1 MTAFTAS
8 QFIKK
13 QRYGVL
19 STLSL
24 TESGYPFG
32 SITPYIISAE
42 GDIAIFISHLAEHT
56 HNIQANP
63 RVSLTI
69 FDPKDAANP
78 TAGSRITC
86 LATAKLAK
94 DEAQLRTDYLNQ
106 FPDADIILTLP
117 GFHFYLLKLVKI
129 RLVAGFG
136 QVKWLMPEQL
146 CL

>member
-1 MTAFTAS
+1 VTTLIPS
-8 QFIKK
+8 QFIIS

-19 STLSL
+19 STLSI
-24 TESGYPFG
+24 TEPGYPFG

-42 GDIAIFISHLAEHT
+42 GQIAIFISHLAEHT

-69 FDPKDAANP
+69 FDPKDATNP
-78 TAGSRITC
+78 TAGARITC
-86 LATAKLAK
+86 LAMAILAE
-94 DEAQLRTDYLNQ
+94 DDMQLRKDYLNQ
-106 FPDADIILTLP
+106 FPDAEIILTLP

-146 CL
+146 LF